1 MVEVSP
7 KVWGKIYP
15 KDNLFINKYSYIS
28 SKTLEFLKQYITFIL
43 LRIFSSL
50 LILFFLFVNPVYSAR
65 DTDSYD
71 GNIYPIYAGNGSLV
85 PPPSTLSESLKNER
99 TSVLV
104 FYLDDSSTSKQF
116 APVVSGIKLLWS
128 SSVDLIPLS
137 IDEID
142 NDDQKTFRDPGY
154 YWHGKIPQTVILDGK
169 GNVLLDK
176 EGQVS
181 FDEINDAITKGT
193 GLKKP
198 DFDLSVKS
206 FNEYN
211 SEPSKDGYNRPRGS

>member
-1 MVEVSP
+1 M
-7 KVWGKIYP
+7 
-15 KDNLFINKYSYIS
+15 
-28 SKTLEFLKQYITFIL
+28 

-85 PPPSTLSESLKNER
+85 PPQSTLSESLKNER

-137 IDEID
+137 IDELD
-142 NDDQKTFRDPGY
+142 NDDKKTLTDPGY

-169 GNVLLDK
+169 GNVLLDE

-181 FDEINDAITKGT
+181 FDQLNDAITKGT

-198 DFDLSVKS
+198 DFDLEVKS

-211 SEPSKDGYNRPRGS
+211 SEPSKEGYNKPRGT

>member
-1 MVEVSP
+1 M
-7 KVWGKIYP
+7 I
-15 KDNLFINKYSYIS
+15 LF
-28 SKTLEFLKQYITFIL
+28 
-43 LRIFSSL
+43 RIFSL
-50 LILFFLFVNPVYSAR
+50 LFILFLVYVNPVYSAR

-85 PPPSTLSESLKNER
+85 PPSSTLSESLKNDR

-104 FYLDDSSTSKQF
+104 FYLDDSATSKQF

-128 SSVDLIPLS
+128 SSIDLIPLS

-142 NDDQKTFRDPGY
+142 NGEKKTPKDPGF

-169 GNVLLDK
+169 ANVLLDQ

-181 FDEINDAITKGT
+181 FDEINDAISKGT

-198 DFDLSVKS
+198 DFNLTVKS

-211 SEPSKDGYNRPRGS
+211 SEPSKDGYTSPRGSKMHKES

>member
-1 MVEVSP
+1 M
-7 KVWGKIYP
+7 
-15 KDNLFINKYSYIS
+15 
-28 SKTLEFLKQYITFIL
+28 IL

-50 LILFFLFVNPVYSAR
+50 LVIFIISVNPVYSAR

-128 SSVDLIPLS
+128 SSIDLIPLS
-137 IDEID
+137 IDELD
-142 NDDQKTFRDPGY
+142 NDEKKTFEDPGF
-154 YWHGKIPQTVILDGK
+154 YWHGKIPQTVIIDGK

-181 FDEINDAITKGT
+181 FDDINNAITIAT
-193 GLKKP
+193 GLTKP
-198 DFDLSVKS
+198 DFDLTVKS

-211 SEPSKDGYNRPRGS
+211 SEPSKEGYTKPRGT

>member
-1 MVEVSP
+1 M
-7 KVWGKIYP
+7 I
-15 KDNLFINKYSYIS
+15 LF
-28 SKTLEFLKQYITFIL
+28 
-43 LRIFSSL
+43 RIISSL
-50 LILFFLFVNPVYSAR
+50 LIIFSLSVSPAYSAR
-65 DTDSYD
+65 DTNSYD

-85 PPPSTLSESLKNER
+85 PPQSTLTESLKNER
-99 TSVLV
+99 TSILV
-104 FYLDDSSTSKQF
+104 FYLDDSATSKQF

-142 NDDQKTFRDPGY
+142 NNKIKTIKDPGY
-154 YWHGKIPQTVILDGK
+154 YWHGKIPQVVILDGK

-181 FDEINDAITKGT
+181 FDEINNAITKGT

-198 DFDLSVKS
+198 DFDLTIKS

-211 SEPSKDGYNRPRGS
+211 SEPSKDGYIRPRGT

>member
-1 MVEVSP
+1 M
-7 KVWGKIYP
+7 I
-15 KDNLFINKYSYIS
+15 LF
-28 SKTLEFLKQYITFIL
+28 
-43 LRIFSSL
+43 RIFSTL
-50 LILFFLFVNPVYSAR
+50 LILFIICIKPAYSAR
-65 DTDSYD
+65 DTNSYD

-137 IDEID
+137 IDELD
-142 NDDQKTFRDPGY
+142 NDDPKTSNEPGY
-154 YWHGKIPQTVILDGK
+154 YWHGKIPQIVILDGK

-181 FDEINDAITKGT
+181 FEDINDAITIGT
-193 GLKKP
+193 GLEKP
-198 DFDLSVKS
+198 DFDLTVKS

-211 SEPSKDGYNRPRGS
+211 SEPSKDGYNRPRGT

>member
-1 MVEVSP
+1 M
-7 KVWGKIYP
+7 
-15 KDNLFINKYSYIS
+15 
-28 SKTLEFLKQYITFIL
+28 

-50 LILFFLFVNPVYSAR
+50 LVIFFLSVNPVYSAR

-104 FYLDDSSTSKQF
+104 FYLDDSSASKQF

-128 SSVDLIPLS
+128 SSIDLIPLS
-137 IDEID
+137 IDELD
-142 NDDQKTFRDPGY
+142 NDEKKTFEDPGF
-154 YWHGKIPQTVILDGK
+154 YWHGKIPQTVIIDGK

-181 FDEINDAITKGT
+181 FDDINNAITRGT

-198 DFDLSVKS
+198 DFDLTVKS

-211 SEPSKDGYNRPRGS
+211 SEPSKEGYTKPRGT

>member
-1 MVEVSP
+1 M
-7 KVWGKIYP
+7 
-15 KDNLFINKYSYIS
+15 
-28 SKTLEFLKQYITFIL
+28 

-50 LILFFLFVNPVYSAR
+50 LIFFFLFVNPVYSAR

-85 PPPSTLSESLKNER
+85 PPQSTLSESLKNER

-128 SSVDLIPLS
+128 SSIDLIPLS
-137 IDEID
+137 IDEFD
-142 NDDQKTFRDPGY
+142 NDDQKTFTDPGY

-169 GNVLLDK
+169 GNVLLDE
-176 EGQVS
+176 EGQVT
-181 FDEINDAITKGT
+181 FDQLNDAIAKGT

-198 DFDLSVKS
+198 EFDLEVKS

-211 SEPSKDGYNRPRGS
+211 SEPSKEGYNKPRGT

>member
-1 MVEVSP
+1 MIFFRV
-7 KVWGKIYP
+7 
-15 KDNLFINKYSYIS
+15 
-28 SKTLEFLKQYITFIL
+28 
-43 LRIFSSL
+43 FSSL
-50 LILFFLFVNPVYSAR
+50 LILLILSVNPVYCAR
-65 DTDSYD
+65 DTNSYD
-71 GNIYPIYAGNGSLV
+71 GNIFPIYAGNGSLV
-85 PPPSTLSESLKNER
+85 PPPSSLQDSLKNER

-137 IDEID
+137 IDELD
-142 NDDQKTFRDPGY
+142 NDEKKTYKEAGY
-154 YWHGKIPQTVILDGK
+154 YWHGKIPQVVILDGE
-169 GNVLLDK
+169 GNILLDK

-198 DFDLSVKS
+198 DFDLTVKS

-211 SEPSKDGYNRPRGS
+211 SEPSKDGYLRPRGT

>member
-1 MVEVSP
+1 M
-7 KVWGKIYP
+7 
-15 KDNLFINKYSYIS
+15 
-28 SKTLEFLKQYITFIL
+28 TFLK
-43 LRIFSSL
+43 IFYSL

-85 PPPSTLSESLKNER
+85 PPSSTLSESLKNER

-104 FYLDDSSTSKQF
+104 FYLDDSAVSKQY

-142 NDDQKTFRDPGY
+142 NDDQKTFKDPGY

-169 GNVLLDK
+169 GNILLDK

-181 FDEINDAITKGT
+181 FDEINAAITKGT
-193 GLKKP
+193 GLNKP
-198 DFDLSVKS
+198 DFDLTIKS

-211 SEPSKDGYNRPRGS
+211 SEPSKDGYTNPRGS

>member
-1 MVEVSP
+1 M
-7 KVWGKIYP
+7 
-15 KDNLFINKYSYIS
+15 
-28 SKTLEFLKQYITFIL
+28 

-50 LILFFLFVNPVYSAR
+50 LILFILYVNPVSSAR
-65 DTDSYD
+65 DTNSYD
-71 GNIYPIYAGNGSLV
+71 GNIFPIYAGNGSLV
-85 PPPSTLSESLKNER
+85 PPQSTLSESLKNER

-104 FYLDDSSTSKQF
+104 FYLDDSSTSKEF

-128 SSVDLIPLS
+128 SSVDLIPIS

-142 NDDQKTFRDPGY
+142 NEETKTITEAGF
-154 YWHGKIPQTVILDGK
+154 YWHGKIPQLVIIDGK

-181 FDEINDAITKGT
+181 FDDINEAITKGT

-198 DFDLSVKS
+198 NFDLTVKS

-211 SEPSKDGYNRPRGS
+211 SEPSKDGYTRPRGSVK

>member
-1 MVEVSP
+1 M
-7 KVWGKIYP
+7 K
-15 KDNLFINKYSYIS
+15 
-28 SKTLEFLKQYITFIL
+28 L

-50 LILFFLFVNPVYSAR
+50 LILIILSVNPVYSAR

-128 SSVDLIPLS
+128 SSIDLIPIS

-142 NDDQKTFRDPGY
+142 NEETKTISDAGY
-154 YWHGKIPQTVILDGK
+154 YWHGTIPQLVILDGK

-181 FDEINDAITKGT
+181 FDDINEAITKAT

-198 DFDLSVKS
+198 NFELTVKS

-211 SEPSKDGYNRPRGS
+211 SEPSKDGYTKPRGS

>member
-1 MVEVSP
+1 M
-7 KVWGKIYP
+7 
-15 KDNLFINKYSYIS
+15 
-28 SKTLEFLKQYITFIL
+28 

-50 LILFFLFVNPVYSAR
+50 LVIFFLYVNPVYSAR

-128 SSVDLIPLS
+128 SSIDLIPLS
-137 IDEID
+137 IDE
-142 NDDQKTFRDPGY
+142 
-154 YWHGKIPQTVILDGK
+154 L
-169 GNVLLDK
+169 
-176 EGQVS
+176 
-181 FDEINDAITKGT
+181 
-193 GLKKP
+193 
-198 DFDLSVKS
+198 
-206 FNEYN
+206 
-211 SEPSKDGYNRPRGS
+211 

>member
-1 MVEVSP
+1 M
-7 KVWGKIYP
+7 
-15 KDNLFINKYSYIS
+15 
-28 SKTLEFLKQYITFIL
+28 IL
-43 LRIFSSL
+43 LRIITSF
-50 LILFFLFVNPVYSAR
+50 LIFFILSINPVYAAR

-85 PPPSTLSESLKNER
+85 PPQSTLSESLKNER
-99 TSVLV
+99 TSILV
-104 FYLDDSSTSKQF
+104 FYLDDSATSKQF

-142 NDDQKTFRDPGY
+142 NDDIKTYKDPGF
-154 YWHGKIPQTVILDGK
+154 YWNGNIPQVVVLDGE
-169 GNVLLDK
+169 GNILLNK

-181 FDEINDAITKGT
+181 IEEINTAVSTGT
-193 GLKKP
+193 GLSKP
-198 DFDLSVKS
+198 EFDISIKS

-211 SEPSKDGYNRPRGS
+211 SEPSKDGYDRARGT

>member
-1 MVEVSP
+1 M
-7 KVWGKIYP
+7 I
-15 KDNLFINKYSYIS
+15 
-28 SKTLEFLKQYITFIL
+28 FLK
-43 LRIFSSL
+43 IFTSL
-50 LILFFLFVNPVYSAR
+50 LLLFFLSVNPAYSAR

-85 PPPSTLSESLKNER
+85 PPQSTLSESLKNER

-128 SSVDLIPLS
+128 SSIDLIPLS
-137 IDEID
+137 IDELD
-142 NDDQKTFRDPGY
+142 NDEKTTFEDPGF
-154 YWHGKIPQTVILDGK
+154 YWHGNIPQTVIIDGK

-181 FDEINDAITKGT
+181 FDDINNAITIGT

-198 DFDLSVKS
+198 DFDLKVKS

-211 SEPSKDGYNRPRGS
+211 SEPSKEGYTKPRGT